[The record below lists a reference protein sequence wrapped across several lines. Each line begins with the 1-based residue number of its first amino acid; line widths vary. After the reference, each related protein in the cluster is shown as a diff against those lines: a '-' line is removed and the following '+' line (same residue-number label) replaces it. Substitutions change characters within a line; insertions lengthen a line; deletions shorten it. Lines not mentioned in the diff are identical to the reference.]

1 MFDDE
6 EFLGGAEATT
16 FDMDHLIHISICRI
30 MVGSHQGH
38 QIILFPKVRGDVEG
52 LKGQCSEPGLETA
65 ISSSE

>member
-6 EFLGGAEATT
+6 EFFGGAEATT

-30 MVGSHQGH
+30 MVSSHQGL
-38 QIILFPKVRGDVEG
+38 QMILFPKARGDVES

-65 ISSSE
+65 IPSSE